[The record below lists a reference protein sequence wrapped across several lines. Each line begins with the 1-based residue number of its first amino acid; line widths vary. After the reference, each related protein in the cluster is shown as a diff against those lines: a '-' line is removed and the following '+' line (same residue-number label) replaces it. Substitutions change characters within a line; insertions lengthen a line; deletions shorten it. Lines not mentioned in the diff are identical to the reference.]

1 MENEDRHLCEPG
13 SVHIINKENM
23 FNRCTCKREL
33 PESEEGALRL
43 RTKIGFF
50 ASSLLFARWF
60 TWPSRV
66 CKECAED
73 TNTVGELGL
82 LVTAAV
88 LALGLVS
95 LLVAKHFH

>member
-1 MENEDRHLCEPG
+1 
-13 SVHIINKENM
+13 M
-23 FNRCTCKREL
+23 FKCCTCKREL
-33 PESEEGALRL
+33 PESAEGTLRL

-50 ASSLLFARWF
+50 SSSLLFARWF
-60 TWPSRV
+60 SWPSRV

-88 LALGLVS
+88 LALGLVGFF
-95 LLVAKHFH
+95 VAKHYR